1 MTALMKLHRSVV
13 EVPPVRYRPGSSIP
27 TSPSQGAVGSGRSPQ
42 ARAKEG
48 AKTGA
53 AFQVAAKLGVALRG
67 RKAALSPL
75 RMVGG

>member
-1 MTALMKLHRSVV
+1 VKLLRGIVV
-13 EVPPVRYRPGSSIP
+13 VSTGRKGPGSSIP
-27 TSPSQGAVGSGRSPQ
+27 TSPSQGAEGSGRSPQ